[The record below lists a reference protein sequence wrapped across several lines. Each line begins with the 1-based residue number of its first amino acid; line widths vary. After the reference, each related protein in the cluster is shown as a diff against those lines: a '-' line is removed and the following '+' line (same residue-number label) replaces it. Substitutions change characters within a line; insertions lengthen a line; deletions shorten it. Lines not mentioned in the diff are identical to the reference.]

1 MQVQRIHGSQKQ
13 CGFGLLFAEGRQI
26 RKKIFFPGR
35 VTHDINNSSCYRGS
49 LMYKVFLFLKT
60 TLQTGHNYPNFTS
73 EEMLH
78 REEEA
83 KYMIKS
89 KQGTKYR

>member
-1 MQVQRIHGSQKQ
+1 
-13 CGFGLLFAEGRQI
+13 
-26 RKKIFFPGR
+26 
-35 VTHDINNSSCYRGS
+35 
-49 LMYKVFLFLKT
+49 MYKVFLFLKT

-73 EEMLH
+73 KEMVH